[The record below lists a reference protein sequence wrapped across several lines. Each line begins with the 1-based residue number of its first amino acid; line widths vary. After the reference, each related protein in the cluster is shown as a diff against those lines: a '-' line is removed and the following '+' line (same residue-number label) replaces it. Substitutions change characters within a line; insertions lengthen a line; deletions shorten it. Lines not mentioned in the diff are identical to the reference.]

1 MNLIVNVLL
10 IKEVENWCVSYD
22 LVLKPFSYVQT
33 EGFSIIELFC
43 PLTGGAYNINHVTVI
58 I

>member
-1 MNLIVNVLL
+1 M
-10 IKEVENWCVSYD
+10 KRWETGVSHD

-43 PLTGGAYNINHVTVI
+43 PLTGGAYNINRVI
-58 I
+58 VVI